1 MATAA
6 LDTTTNAIV
15 NPPMPPNEAFELYKD
30 VPPPTMVSVL
40 LSRNYRP
47 GEDIDPADKTKRLPP
62 VFEVVGYWKDEIK
75 RKDPAGRE
83 IIVQKREFVPG
94 EAKPPVQAGTGSD
107 TKLLAGTVV
116 KLRKPEAK
124 YVRDN
129 GIGTIELDD
138 D

>member
-6 LDTTTNAIV
+6 LDTPVIPTPPAFHLDTNGETA
-15 NPPMPPNEAFELYKD
+15 PPSPK
-30 VPPPTMVSVL
+30 MVSVL

-47 GEDIDPADKTKRLPP
+47 AEDPDPAKKGEFLPP

-94 EAKPPVQAGTGSD
+94 EAKPPAQAGTGSPN
-107 TKLLAGTVV
+107 KLLAGTVI
-116 KLRKPEAK
+116 KLRKDEAK
-124 YVRDN
+124 AVRN
-129 GIGTIELDD
+129 AGIGTIEIDD